1 MAIILYIGRS
11 VYNWCRSTGLL
22 DSVNPLSLGW
32 YPRGK
37 KHLLYNAS
45 NPNYLLSRRSAF
57 DEWHLVSLVSRVAC
71 RVAKNG
77 PEGVFQL

>member
-1 MAIILYIGRS
+1 MMKPHIKGEKWPLYCIRIGRS

-45 NPNYLLSRRSAF
+45 NPYYLLSRRSAF
-57 DEWHLVSLVSRVAC
+57 VEWDLVSLVSRVA
-71 RVAKNG
+71 
-77 PEGVFQL
+77 